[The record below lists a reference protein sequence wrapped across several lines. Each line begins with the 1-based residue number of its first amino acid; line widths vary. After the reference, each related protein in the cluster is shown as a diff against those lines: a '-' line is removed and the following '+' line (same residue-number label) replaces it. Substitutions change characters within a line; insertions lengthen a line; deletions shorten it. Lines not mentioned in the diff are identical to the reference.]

1 MKTVMSPWS
10 PWSPRTLLPASL
22 AMPLAAALLLAG
34 CASTPNTA
42 EVMAQ
47 QADAQIELAKLRD
60 KEARAEYNDQSV
72 YLGLINRMQTEAM
85 YFASLAHID
94 AFQQKFGSNP
104 SLLAMRADALRETG
118 QDDAACRRTVICS
131 GPIAPRGRI
140 TALALCSADRETSCV
155 PPVNCA
161 RRCRWSR

>member
-1 MKTVMSPWS
+1 MKTMMSRWS
-10 PWSPRTLLPASL
+10 RWSPRTLLPASL

-72 YLGLINRMQTEAM
+72 YLGLINRMQTEGM

-94 AFQQKFGSNP
+94 
-104 SLLAMRADALRETG
+104 
-118 QDDAACRRTVICS
+118 V
-131 GPIAPRGRI
+131 
-140 TALALCSADRETSCV
+140 
-155 PPVNCA
+155 
-161 RRCRWSR
+161 